1 MCLFP
6 LQSLS
11 LLLLMEYS
19 TSTNIQPPTLIPRGS
34 GVEGLQYEGKRV
46 DYGIFIE
53 PTKDE
58 TRKIKDRLKQLPD
71 GEVWSI
77 NQTEGFYIREKPL
90 LSSIELKK
98 TRSNHDPLLQ
108 IAIWNSALFQRLEG
122 LLDWTYKGDEML
134 PVPSV
139 TVSGHT
145 WQVCYS
151 YIEKDSCSRVSGSI
165 VLGFL
170 SAG

>member
-1 MCLFP
+1 
-6 LQSLS
+6 
-11 LLLLMEYS
+11 MEYS

-46 DYGIFIE
+46 DYSLFIE

-77 NQTEGFYIREKPL
+77 NQTEGYYVREKPL
-90 LSSIELKK
+90 FSSVELKK

-122 LLDWTYKGDEML
+122 LLDLIRNGEEMM

-139 TVSGHT
+139 AVSGHT

-151 YIEKDSCSRVSGSI
+151 YTEKDDCSRVSNSI
-165 VLGFL
+165 VINFL
-170 SAG
+170 SKR